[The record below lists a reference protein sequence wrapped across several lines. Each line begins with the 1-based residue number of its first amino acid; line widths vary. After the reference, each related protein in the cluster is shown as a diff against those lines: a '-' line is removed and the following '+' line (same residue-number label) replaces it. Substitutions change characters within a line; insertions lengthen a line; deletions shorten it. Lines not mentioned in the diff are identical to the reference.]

1 MPDVG
6 GLQLLPETRKKI
18 EVRVPGQ
25 NRPVVLS
32 LIFALVILGLY
43 FGLMFYNNSIL
54 SSVSQADEQLAAL
67 ERSRDK
73 KLEQKLLGLKNQLS
87 VIAPLIS
94 SHLFWSQGLTK
105 VQNLVQPQVQF
116 KSINADSAAAK
127 ILFQATAASYTTIA
141 KQIAAFYADD
151 SITDIV
157 LNKAT
162 SLPTGQVD
170 FTMQLMFD
178 QAKFLIK
185 SK

>member
-18 EVRVPGQ
+18 EVRMPGQ
-25 NRPVVLS
+25 NRPLVFG
-32 LIFALVILGLY
+32 LIFVFLVAGLY
-43 FGLMFYNNSIL
+43 LGLMFYKNSLL
-54 SSVSQADEQLAAL
+54 SSITQVDAELAAL
-67 ERSRDK
+67 EKSRDK

-105 VQNLVQPQVQF
+105 VQSLVQPQVQF
-116 KSINADSAAAK
+116 KSINVDTSAAK
-127 ILFQATAASYTTIA
+127 IVFQATAASYTTIA
-141 KQIAAFYADD
+141 KQIAAFYTDD

-162 SLPTGQVD
+162 SLPTGNID
-170 FTMQLMFD
+170 FTMQLIFD
-178 QAKFLIK
+178 PNKFLMK
-185 SK
+185 

>member
-1 MPDVG
+1 MPDIG

-32 LIFALVILGLY
+32 SIFVLVILGLY
-43 FGLMFYNNSIL
+43 LGLMFYNNSIL
-54 SSVSQADEQLAAL
+54 SSVTQADEQLAAL

-73 KLEQKLLGLKNQLS
+73 KLEQKLLGLKSQLS
-87 VIAPLIS
+87 VISPLIS
-94 SHLFWSQGLTK
+94 SHLFWSQGLSK

-116 KSINADSAAAK
+116 KSFNADGPAVK
-127 ILFQATAASYTTIA
+127 IVFQATAASYTVIA
-141 KQIAAFYADD
+141 KQIAAFYTDD

-162 SLPTGQVD
+162 SLPTGNVD
-170 FTMQLMFD
+170 FTMQLLFD
-178 QAKFLIK
+178 PAKFLIK

>member
-18 EVRVPGQ
+18 EVRIPGQ
-25 NRPVVLS
+25 NRPVILS
-32 LIFALVILGLY
+32 SIFVLVILGLY
-43 FGLMFYNNSIL
+43 FGLMFYNNSLL
-54 SSVSQADEQLAAL
+54 SSVTQADEQLATL

-73 KLEQKLLGLKNQLS
+73 KLEQKLLGLKGQLS
-87 VIAPLIS
+87 VIGPLIS
-94 SHLFWSQGLTK
+94 SHLFWSQGLSR
-105 VQNLVQPQVQF
+105 VQSLIQPQVQV
-116 KSINADSAAAK
+116 KSMNADGPAK
-127 ILFQATAASYTTIA
+127 KIVFQAVAANYTTIA

-162 SLPTGQVD
+162 SLTTGNVD

-178 QAKFLIK
+178 PAKFLMK

>member
-32 LIFALVILGLY
+32 SIFVLVILGLY
-43 FGLMFYNNSIL
+43 LGLMFYNNSIL
-54 SSVSQADEQLAAL
+54 SSVTQADEQLAVL

-73 KLEQKLLGLKNQLS
+73 KLEQKLLGLKSQLS
-87 VIAPLIS
+87 VIGPLVS
-94 SHLFWSQGLTK
+94 SHFFWSQGLSK
-105 VQNLVQPQVQF
+105 VQSLVQPQVQF
-116 KSINADSAAAK
+116 KSINADGPAAK
-127 ILFQATAASYTTIA
+127 IVFQATAASYTTIA

-170 FTMQLMFD
+170 FTMQLIFD
-178 QAKFLIK
+178 PAKFLIK

>member
-1 MPDVG
+1 MPDAG

-25 NRPVVLS
+25 NRSMVLS
-32 LIFALVILGLY
+32 LIFAFVILGLY

-54 SSVSQADEQLAAL
+54 SSITQVDEQLAAL
-67 ERSRDK
+67 EKSRDK
-73 KLEQKLLGLKNQLS
+73 KLEQKLLDLQGQLS
-87 VIAPLIS
+87 VVNPLIG
-94 SHLFWSQGLTK
+94 SHVFWSQGLSK
-105 VQNLVQPQVQF
+105 IQGLVQPQVQF
-116 KSINADSAAAK
+116 KSINADSSATK
-127 ILFQATAASYTTIA
+127 IIFQATAASYTVIA

-157 LNKAT
+157 LNKAA
-162 SLPTGQVD
+162 SLPTGAVD

-178 QAKFLIK
+178 PAKFLLK

>member
-1 MPDVG
+1 MADIG

-32 LIFALVILGLY
+32 LVFVLLILGLY
-43 FGLMFYNNSIL
+43 LGLMFYNNSIL
-54 SSVSQADEQLAAL
+54 SSLTLADEQLAAL
-67 ERSRDK
+67 EKSRDK
-73 KLEQKLLGLKNQLS
+73 KLEQKLLDLKGQLA
-87 VIAPLIS
+87 VVGPLIS
-94 SHLFWSQGLTK
+94 SHSFWSQGFSK
-105 VQNLVQPQVQF
+105 IQSLVQPQVQF
-116 KSINADSAAAK
+116 KSINAGGGAAK
-127 ILFQATAASYTTIA
+127 IIFQATAANYTTIA

-157 LNKAT
+157 LNKAS
-162 SLPTGQVD
+162 SLPTGRVD

-178 QAKFLIK
+178 RSKFLMK